1 MVGKRHGCLG
11 LRPSPPGRDAFKF
24 EASLPDVADHERL
37 AADHSGRGTTH
48 RGVVRAGIVS
58 LPVAPSGNGELSAM
72 PSRGVASMDLGAEAG
87 EVEVPS
93 EGLSP
98 ETGHVEDTCSVM
110 FVEIGSN
117 LKDEPEE
124 ELPAGALETPSDDTG
139 RSRNR
144 CGTPNTTVCSACPR
158 RG

>member
-1 MVGKRHGCLG
+1 
-11 LRPSPPGRDAFKF
+11 
-24 EASLPDVADHERL
+24 
-37 AADHSGRGTTH
+37 
-48 RGVVRAGIVS
+48 
-58 LPVAPSGNGELSAM
+58 
-72 PSRGVASMDLGAEAG
+72 MDLGAEAG

-117 LKDEPEE
+117 LKDEPEIVTTGIVGFSVPGTAEE
-124 ELPAGALETPSDDTG
+124 ELPAGALETPSDHTG